1 MRTVEY
7 WRWRYRNV
15 ETGRICRTMF
25 PCSVEEAK
33 RLYPDAERIE
43 GTLIL
48 REVDD
53 ERPVKKSGFF
63 RKARPHDGDDRQP
76 DAL

>member
-1 MRTVEY
+1 MKRVEY

-25 PCSVEEAK
+25 PCSAEEAV
-33 RLYPDAERIE
+33 RLYPGAEPIE

-48 REVDD
+48 KEVDD
-53 ERPVKKSGFF
+53 RPTRRVALF
-63 RKARPHDGDDRQP
+63 REKPSKEPRP
-76 DAL
+76 